1 MYSHFLR
8 TSCKVHDIP
17 LPTWLLLEDSK
28 HFVKTSR
35 TFKSFNIR
43 KWGIKSLCQQLG
55 VTCFNHHDA
64 LADCTMLKQIL
75 FKLEEKDGG
84 PNLNGGSIVRFYNQR
99 KITKFTVDER
109 VKFPANS
116 DSRTKNCCGF
126 DVACLVFHLAT
137 SYSQLFDNITS
148 ACLLLKQYCKVAF
161 QLHSSSPREK
171 ASDLFHCVSE
181 SRRNIWLT
189 LYPSSPRQL
198 LDLSCSTTD
207 IYESCLL
214 PKVNGTRRW
223 VYSHCAATQCKHPS
237 PFVLTRVE
245 SITIPFESDVSSS
258 CLLSQGYTDFTR
270 ALNSW
275 QTQSSLATC
284 SKESAQGASA
294 LRYEYS
300 IEEESMSF
308 TFRCCGVRQ
317 LTKSVEQYPILV
329 RIPVDTLA
337 AANGEVCLQYFIDF
351 GTHRYMLLAFECLV
365 GACPPEIGHW
375 TCFFHLNNSFLSEP
389 SLLQDGWYCYDDTY
403 RPHPVNY
410 AVPKFLSNLTQSPL
424 PSNSHYYH
432 VNTRVGCS
440 LHAMYISCH

>member
-28 HFVKTSR
+28 HFVTTSR

-329 RIPVDTLA
+329 RDTCGYSCGCKRRGVLA
-337 AANGEVCLQYFIDF
+337 IL
-351 GTHRYMLLAFECLV
+351 
-365 GACPPEIGHW
+365 
-375 TCFFHLNNSFLSEP
+375 
-389 SLLQDGWYCYDDTY
+389 Y
-403 RPHPVNY
+403 RLWH
-410 AVPKFLSNLTQSPL
+410 SPL
-424 PSNSHYYH
+424 
-432 VNTRVGCS
+432 
-440 LHAMYISCH
+440 HAVSI